1 MCRKSILTG
10 AVLVLSLVVI
20 TSSFAQS
27 CHGSKS
33 SMLEHALVF
42 SEPDKFAA
50 WPANNGVW
58 SWGDEILVGF
68 TYGGYKVKDSHD
80 IEKPQFNVLGRS
92 TDGGRTW
99 KIKDPE
105 NFSGDDAEAKP
116 SPGGINFAHPDF
128 AMRVG
133 GKEFFISYDRGRSWQ
148 GPYLFGEFGLP
159 KSELTEITS
168 RTDYIVNGPQD
179 CFIFTSVRKP
189 GKFGTDRA
197 FGMRTTDGG
206 KTFKFVSWIV
216 PLEDPHRGVMPS
228 TVRLTDDKLVTAI
241 RRRAYPQDECWVDAY
256 SSNDNGNS
264 WKFLSRVGETGNWN
278 GNPPALARLKDG
290 RLCCVYGNRT
300 ERRIYAAIS
309 NDEGAT
315 WSERI
320 TLRDDFRKDTEQDL
334 GYPRLVQRADGALVT
349 MYYWATDERP
359 QQHIAA
365 TIIDTAK
372 SVVPVKSAKHVVV
385 HGGPEIFCAWP
396 ANNGLWSWGSEIAVG
411 FAERKFAEKE
421 GHNYA
426 SRDSTRSL
434 LARSMDSGETWKIED
449 PHNFVGDG
457 GETTG
462 PPGGMNFG
470 HPDFAM
476 RIKKEPEQF
485 WYSHDRGHTWKGPYN
500 FGELMKHPKLN
511 GKEFTARTDYIVNG
525 PDDCLVF
532 LSAKRGESGS
542 DFTFTAR
549 TTNGG
554 KSFDFVSWI
563 VPPTD
568 PHRGVMPTT
577 ARCSDKKLVT
587 AIRRRQGGGKPCWI
601 DVYVSNDNGSSW
613 SFLSKVGDAGVWNGN
628 PPALVR
634 MKDGR
639 LCCVYGN
646 RSRKQMIARFSG
658 DEGATWGPEVILRD
672 DFQVDSFDDRDFGY
686 PRLVQRPDGKLVAI
700 YYWATK
706 EHPQHYIAAT
716 VWKQEQ

>member
-1 MCRKSILTG
+1 
-10 AVLVLSLVVI
+10 
-20 TSSFAQS
+20 
-27 CHGSKS
+27 
-33 SMLEHALVF
+33 MLEHGVVF
-42 SEPDKFAA
+42 GESDKFAA

-58 SWGDEILVGF
+58 SWGDEILVGL
-68 TYGGYKVKDSHD
+68 TYGRYKVKDGHDIRYKVKDGHD
-80 IEKPQFNVLGRS
+80 IEKPNFNVLGRS

-99 KIKDPE
+99 KMEDPE
-105 NFSGDDAEAKP
+105 NFSGDDLEAKP

-128 AMRVG
+128 AMRIG
-133 GKEFFISYDRGRSWQ
+133 EEEFFISYDRGKSWQ
-148 GPYLFGEFGLP
+148 GPYLFGDFGLP

-168 RTDYIVNGPQD
+168 RTDYIVNSPQD
-179 CFIFTSVRKP
+179 CFIFTSVRRP
-189 GKFGTDRA
+189 GKFGTDKA
-197 FGMRTTDGG
+197 FCMRTTDGG
-206 KTFKFVSWIV
+206 KSFKFVSWIV
-216 PLEDPHRGVMPS
+216 PPEDPHRAVMPS
-228 TVRLTDDKLVTAI
+228 TVRLTDNKLVTAV
-241 RRRAYPQDECWVDAY
+241 RRRAYPEDVCWVDAY
-256 SSNDNGNS
+256 NSNDNGKN

-278 GNPPALARLKDG
+278 GNPPALVRLKDG

-300 ERRIYAAIS
+300 QRRMYAGIS
-309 NDEGAT
+309 NDEGTT

-320 TLRDDFRKDTEQDL
+320 IIRDDFREGTEQDL
-334 GYPRLVQRADGALVT
+334 GYPRLVQRADGKLVT
-349 MYYWATDERP
+349 MYYWATNKRP

-365 TIIDTAK
+365 TIIDTTK
-372 SVVPVKSAKHVVV
+372 SAVPVKSAKHVVV
-385 HGGPEIFCAWP
+385 HGGPKIFCAWP
-396 ANNGLWSWGSEIAVG
+396 ANNGLWSWGNEIIVG
-411 FAERKFAEKE
+411 FAEREFQEKE

-434 LARSMDSGETWKIED
+434 LARSMDGGETWKTED
-449 PHNFVGDG
+449 PDNFVGDG
-457 GETTG
+457 GETSG
-462 PPGGMNFG
+462 PPAGMDFA

-485 WYSHDRGHTWKGPYN
+485 WYSHDRGHTWKGPHN
-500 FGELMKHPKLN
+500 FGELMKHPKLKQ
-511 GKEFTARTDYIVNG
+511 KEFTARTDYIVDG
-525 PDDCLVF
+525 PDDCLIF
-532 LSAKRGESGS
+532 LSATPGQSGR
-542 DFTFTAR
+542 DVTFTAR
-549 TTNGG
+549 TTNAG

-577 ARCSDKKLVT
+577 VRCSDTKLVT
-587 AIRRRQGGGKPCWI
+587 AIRRRQGSGGKPCWI

-613 SFLSKVGDAGVWNGN
+613 AFLSKVGDAGVWNGN

-634 MKDGR
+634 MKDGQ

-672 DFQVDSFDDRDFGY
+672 DFQVDSFDDRDLGY

-716 VWKQEQ
+716 IWKQDR